1 MQLSLFYDYQS
12 MLDSSSF
19 YRKYDAIFQAVELAI
34 SHSSSQEAALGRKG
48 YGFTGFTKALV
59 YKHQQSIKSVPE
71 LLRDLESRPIIAEM
85 CGFLHGKLPD
95 DSRFYE
101 FLKKTN
107 NSKFQEILHA
117 SGKILEANKAISLDV
132 LIADSKP
139 VKANTKHN
147 NPKNPNRSLNKHKKI
162 KRNPKATLSYYSYSK
177 QPTEA
182 GFSKKFTF
190 FWGYRTHVLISA
202 EGIPLVEITKPNNIT
217 DDKIAKK
224 LLNKLVRV
232 YGQKKGRTFIAD
244 SGYDSRELYDFIVKQ
259 IKAKPYIPIN
269 PRNKQPDKVLGKNG
283 CPLCKAGLEMKSGG
297 ISPDGKRVRKKFR
310 CPIKAATKKETL
322 KLPKNCPVN
331 NRKFIEGARYGCT
344 AYIDVTND
352 ARAQVPRESPE
363 YKAIYNQRTEVERYF
378 ARLGDREAERTNH
391 YEYRSIQNQMTIAHL
406 SLSLTALAAVA
417 ILNNS
422 KKLRATKTLAEAA

>member
-19 YRKYDAIFQAVELAI
+19 YRKYDAIFQAVELSI
-34 SHSSSQEAALGRKG
+34 SHSSNQETALGRKG
-48 YGFTGFTKALV
+48 YGFTAFTKAFV

-71 LLRDLESRPIIAEM
+71 LIRDLESRPILAEM
-85 CGFLHGKLPD
+85 CGFPNGRLPD

-117 SGKILEANKAISLDV
+117 SGKILLAKDAISLDI

-139 VKANTKHN
+139 IKANTKHN
-147 NPKNPNRSLNKHKKI
+147 NPKNPNRSLNKHQKI
-162 KRNPKATLSYYSYSK
+162 KRNPNATLSYYSYIK
-177 QPTEA
+177 QPTET
-182 GFSKKFTF
+182 GSSKKFTF

-202 EGIPLVEITKPNNIT
+202 EGVPLVEMTKPNNIT

-224 LLNKLVRV
+224 LLSKLVRI
-232 YGQKKGRTFIAD
+232 YGQKKGRIFIAD

-283 CPLCKAGLEMKSGG
+283 DPLCKAGLEMKYEG
-297 ISPDGKRVRKKFR
+297 ISPDGKRIRKKFR
-310 CPIKAATKKETL
+310 CPIKAATKKEKL
-322 KLPKNCPVN
+322 KVPKQCPIN
-331 NRKFIEGARYGCT
+331 NKKFIEGACYGCT

-352 ARAQVPRESPE
+352 ARAQVPRESSE
-363 YKAIYNQRTEVERYF
+363 YKNTYNQRTEVERYF
-378 ARLGDREAERTNH
+378 ARLGDREAEQTNH
-391 YEYRSIQNQMTIAHL
+391 YEYRSIKNQMTIAHL
-406 SLSLTALAAVA
+406 SLSLTALAAIAV
-417 ILNNS
+417 LGNS
-422 KKLRATKTLAEAA
+422 SKLRAIKTLAEAA